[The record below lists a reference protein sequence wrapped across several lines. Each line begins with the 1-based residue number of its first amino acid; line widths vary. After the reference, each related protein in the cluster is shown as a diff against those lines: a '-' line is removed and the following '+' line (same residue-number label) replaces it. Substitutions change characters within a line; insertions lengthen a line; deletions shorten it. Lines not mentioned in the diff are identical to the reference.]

1 MYKKFLGLSK
11 VVRVVLLIIPFV
23 NWVTEII
30 IRWDKALNTKN
41 IVDVVMAIVFTFGGV
56 ILGFID
62 LIYHIF
68 TDKLLLVD

>member
-30 IRWDKALNTKN
+30 IRWDRALNTKN
-41 IVDVVMAIVFTFGGV
+41 IVDVVMAIVFTFGGA
-56 ILGFID
+56 ILGFVD